1 VGYSQRIKRRKAT
14 AKFMYAAL
22 DLHEKSIQCVLKDDQ
37 GRIVR
42 ESKMGKDE
50 EKILG
55 FLDGTQAKIV
65 MESGYNHQHI
75 YDVLKKEGYDVT
87 VAHPLL
93 VKAIAYA
100 RLKNDKVDARMLADL
115 LRAEMIPEAYVPD
128 RDVREVRDLVRRRR
142 SMVRLRTMMKNKVHA
157 EIATRW
163 IKHEGDLFT
172 EEGKSFL
179 RSLCIDAINDY
190 LDTIEFLSRKIRELD
205 EKVRQK
211 AQPDKYANLLVTIP
225 GVGWYSALLISSEIA
240 DITRFPDHEH
250 LCSYAGL
257 SPGVRQSGET
267 QHTTKGAGDSILN
280 WIMIQCTRV
289 HIRRCESSAITK
301 FYKQVSARRGEKI
314 AIVAAARKLMRV
326 VYMMLKEEQTFRL
339 DG

>member
-1 VGYSQRIKRRKAT
+1 
-14 AKFMYAAL
+14 MYAAL

-37 GRIVR
+37 GKIVR
-42 ESKMGKDE
+42 ESKVVKDE

-55 FLDGTQAKIV
+55 FLDGTQAKVV

-115 LRAEMIPEAYVPD
+115 LRAEMIPEAFVPD

-142 SMVRLRTMMKNKVHA
+142 YMVKLRTMMKNKVQV

-172 EEGKSFL
+172 EEGKSYL
-179 RSLCIDAINDY
+179 RSLSIDAINDY
-190 LDTIEFLSRKIRELD
+190 LDTIEFLNRKIRELD
-205 EKVRQK
+205 EKVKQK
-211 AQPDKYANLLVTIP
+211 ARPDKYANLLVTIP

-240 DITRFPDHEH
+240 DISRFPDHEH

-267 QHTTKGAGDSILN
+267 QHTTTIKGDSMLN
-280 WIMIQCTRV
+280 WIMVQCTRV
-289 HIRRCESSAITK
+289 HVRRCESSAITK

-326 VYMMLKEEQTFRL
+326 MYMMLKEEQAFRL

>member
-1 VGYSQRIKRRKAT
+1 
-14 AKFMYAAL
+14 MYAAL

-37 GRIVR
+37 GKIVR

-50 EKILG
+50 DRILG
-55 FLDGTQAKIV
+55 FLYGTQAKAV

-75 YDVLKKEGYDVT
+75 YDVLKEEGYDVT

-115 LRAEMIPEAYVPD
+115 LRSEMIPEAFVPD
-128 RDVREVRDLVRRRR
+128 RDVREIRDLVRRRR
-142 SMVRLRTMMKNKVHA
+142 YMVKLRTMMKNKVNV

-172 EEGKSFL
+172 EEGKIFL
-179 RSLCIDAINDY
+179 RSLSIDAINDY

-205 EKVRQK
+205 EKVKQK

-240 DITRFPDHEH
+240 DISRFPDHEH

-267 QHTTKGAGDSILN
+267 QHATRIKGDSMLN

-289 HIRRCESSAITK
+289 HVRRCESSAITK
-301 FYKQVSARRGEKI
+301 FYEQVSARRGEKI

-326 VYMMLKEEQTFRL
+326 MYMMLKEEQTFRL

>member
-1 VGYSQRIKRRKAT
+1 
-14 AKFMYAAL
+14 MYAAL
-22 DLHEKSIQCVLKDDQ
+22 DLHEKSIQCVLKDDR
-37 GRIVR
+37 GKIVR

-50 EKILG
+50 DRILG
-55 FLDGTQAKIV
+55 FLDGTQAKVV

-87 VAHPLL
+87 VAHPMM

-115 LRAEMIPEAYVPD
+115 LRADMIPEAYVPD
-128 RDVREVRDLVRRRR
+128 KDVREIRGLVRRRR
-142 SMVRLRTMMKNKVHA
+142 YMVKLRTMMKNKIHV

-163 IKHEGDLFT
+163 IKHDGDLFT
-172 EEGKSFL
+172 EEGKTFL
-179 RSLCIDAINDY
+179 RSLSIDAIDDY
-190 LDTIEFLSRKIRELD
+190 LDTIEFLSGKIRELD
-205 EKVRQK
+205 ERVRQK

-240 DITRFPDHEH
+240 DISRFPDHEH
-250 LCSYAGL
+250 LCSYAKL
-257 SPGVRQSGET
+257 TPGVRQSGET
-267 QHTTKGAGDSILN
+267 QHTTTRGVGDSMLN

-289 HIRRCESSAITK
+289 HVRRCETSAITK
-301 FYKQVSARRGEKI
+301 FYAQVSARRGENI

-326 VYMMLKEEQTFRL
+326 VYMMLKEEQAFRL

>member
-1 VGYSQRIKRRKAT
+1 
-14 AKFMYAAL
+14 MYAAL

-37 GRIVR
+37 GKIVR
-42 ESKMGKDE
+42 ESRMGKDE

-55 FLDGTQAKIV
+55 FLDGTQAKVV

-75 YDVLKKEGYDVT
+75 YDVLKQEGYDVT

-115 LRAEMIPEAYVPD
+115 LRADMIPEAYVPD
-128 RDVREVRDLVRRRR
+128 KDVREVRGLVRRRR
-142 SMVRLRTMMKNKVHA
+142 YMVKLRTMMKNKVHV

-163 IKHEGDLFT
+163 IKHEGELFT
-172 EEGKSFL
+172 EEGKSYL
-179 RSLCIDAINDY
+179 RSLSIDAINDY

-205 EKVRQK
+205 ETVKQK

-240 DITRFPDHEH
+240 DISRFPDHEH

-267 QHTTKGAGDSILN
+267 QHTTRIRGDSMLN
-280 WIMIQCTRV
+280 WITIQCTRV
-289 HIRRCESSAITK
+289 HVRRCESSAITK
-301 FYKQVSARRGEKI
+301 FYEQASARRGEKI
-314 AIVAAARKLMRV
+314 AIVAATRKLMRV